1 MTLGASAAIREQ
13 IQPVGADRTRH
24 PATDGGLHRF
34 GYVRYGTV
42 QAIAP
47 RHGTRAVEVYDLVF
61 SCGFPDRE
69 PRGRFRVRRFEASMP
84 LANGAGA
91 AGQPSRLSIGQRSYD
106 GTFMPGR
113 TGRIG
118 VAGQVLGALTETA
131 PPAMLAPANAQ
142 VIGAALHGND
152 GDEASPVEP
161 EAE

>member
-13 IQPVGADRTRH
+13 IQPVGADRNRH
-24 PATDGGLHRF
+24 PAIDGGAASF

-47 RHGTRAVEVYDLVF
+47 GPGTRAVEVYDLVF
-61 SCGFPDRE
+61 SCGFPGRE
-69 PRGRFRVRRFEASMP
+69 PRDRFRVRRFEASMP

-118 VAGQVLGALTETA
+118 VAGQVPGALTETT
-131 PPAMLAPANAQ
+131 PPAMLAPADAP
-142 VIGAALHGND
+142 VAGAALRGHD